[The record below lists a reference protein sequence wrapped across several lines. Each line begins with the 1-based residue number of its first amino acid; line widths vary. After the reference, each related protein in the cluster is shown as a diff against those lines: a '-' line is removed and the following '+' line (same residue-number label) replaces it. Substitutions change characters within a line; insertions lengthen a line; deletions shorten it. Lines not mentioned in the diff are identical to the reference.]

1 MNIEKTKDKL
11 ITLVLCLVC
20 LFLITRVLPYFVPF
34 LNVILSALIPFILAF
49 VITYVLEPAVEFLE
63 KKLNFKRMSAF
74 TIVYFVVMFIFIA
87 MVLAIMPEVINQF
100 NSMISFIINHQGEI
114 QLKVS
119 KYIEHSHIDVSEIVY
134 KLKEW
139 FFRYIFSL
147 LNSGISLI
155 KAFFSIVFM
164 TPIFLF
170 LLMKDYRSLKMKL
183 KLRILEADR
192 RDIIII
198 MRNIDVVL
206 GKYVKGKLIDCF
218 LVGTLVYIIFSILGL
233 KFALLFSFIIGLTN
247 LIPYVG
253 PVIGAIPACLFALLQ
268 SFNIFIG
275 VLIAVVFI
283 QTLESVFLVPY
294 ITSKTVEIH
303 ELTTLLALLIG
314 GSLFGVIGA
323 LIAIPVYLVIKVIY
337 EYYKNN
343 KSGV

>member
-11 ITLVLCLVC
+11 VTLVLCLVC
-20 LFLITRVLPYFVPF
+20 LFLITKVLPYFVPF

-74 TIVYFVVMFIFIA
+74 MIVYFVVMFVFIA
-87 MVLAIMPEVINQF
+87 MVLALIPEVVNQF

-119 KYIEHSHIDVSEIVY
+119 KYIEHSHINISEIVY

-303 ELTTLLALLIG
+303 EITTLLVLLIG
-314 GSLFGVIGA
+314 GSLFGIIGA
-323 LIAIPVYLVIKVIY
+323 LLAIPVYLVIKVIY

-343 KSGV
+343 KGV

>member
-11 ITLVLCLVC
+11 VTLVLCLVC
-20 LFLITRVLPYFVPF
+20 LFLITKVLPYFVPF

-74 TIVYFVVMFIFIA
+74 MIVYFVVMFVFIA
-87 MVLAIMPEVINQF
+87 MVLALIPEVVNQF

-119 KYIEHSHIDVSEIVY
+119 KYIEHSHINISEIVY

-233 KFALLFSFIIGLTN
+233 KFALLFSFIIGVTN

-275 VLIAVVFI
+275 VLIAIVFI

-294 ITSKTVEIH
+294 ITSKTWKYMR
-303 ELTTLLALLIG
+303 LLPF
-314 GSLFGVIGA
+314 LFC
-323 LIAIPVYLVIKVIY
+323 L
-337 EYYKNN
+337 
-343 KSGV
+343 

>member
-74 TIVYFVVMFIFIA
+74 MIVYFVVMFVFIA
-87 MVLAIMPEVINQF
+87 MVLALIPEVVNQF

-119 KYIEHSHIDVSEIVY
+119 KYIEHSHINISEIVY

-170 LLMKDYRSLKMKL
+170 LLLFLFWSV
-183 KLRILEADR
+183 
-192 RDIIII
+192 RD
-198 MRNIDVVL
+198 
-206 GKYVKGKLIDCF
+206 
-218 LVGTLVYIIFSILGL
+218 
-233 KFALLFSFIIGLTN
+233 
-247 LIPYVG
+247 
-253 PVIGAIPACLFALLQ
+253 
-268 SFNIFIG
+268 
-275 VLIAVVFI
+275 
-283 QTLESVFLVPY
+283 
-294 ITSKTVEIH
+294 
-303 ELTTLLALLIG
+303 
-314 GSLFGVIGA
+314 
-323 LIAIPVYLVIKVIY
+323 
-337 EYYKNN
+337 
-343 KSGV
+343 

>member
-1 MNIEKTKDKL
+1 
-11 ITLVLCLVC
+11 
-20 LFLITRVLPYFVPF
+20 
-34 LNVILSALIPFILAF
+34 
-49 VITYVLEPAVEFLE
+49 
-63 KKLNFKRMSAF
+63 
-74 TIVYFVVMFIFIA
+74 
-87 MVLAIMPEVINQF
+87 
-100 NSMISFIINHQGEI
+100 
-114 QLKVS
+114 
-119 KYIEHSHIDVSEIVY
+119 
-134 KLKEW
+134 
-139 FFRYIFSL
+139 
-147 LNSGISLI
+147 
-155 KAFFSIVFM
+155 
-164 TPIFLF
+164 
-170 LLMKDYRSLKMKL
+170 MKL

-192 RDIIII
+192 RDIIVI

-218 LVGTLVYIIFSILGL
+218 VVGTLVYIIFSVLGL

-314 GSLFGVIGA
+314 GSLFGIIGA
-323 LIAIPVYLVIKVIY
+323 LTAIPVYLVIKVIY

>member
-11 ITLVLCLVC
+11 VTLVLCLVC
-20 LFLITRVLPYFVPF
+20 LFLITKVLPYFVPF

-74 TIVYFVVMFIFIA
+74 MIVYFVVMFVFIA
-87 MVLAIMPEVINQF
+87 MVLALIPEVVNQF

-119 KYIEHSHIDVSEIVY
+119 KYIEHSHINISEIVY

-139 FFRYIFSL
+139 FFRYIFSR

-192 RDIIII
+192 RDTIII

-233 KFALLFSFIIGLTN
+233 KFALLFLFIIGVTN

-275 VLIAVVFI
+275 VLIAIVFI

-303 ELTTLLALLIG
+303 EITTLLVLLIG
-314 GSLFGVIGA
+314 GSLFGIIGA
-323 LIAIPVYLVIKVIY
+323 LLAIPVYLVIKVIY

-343 KSGV
+343 KGV